1 MLWQQLW
8 PREAGTEDGNSAQIK
23 KLNTNYA
30 LEVYFI
36 NLTFFFDRIFIL
48 FFIKSPLWYFLNSIV
63 QFGLNVLCNLHE
75 GKCKFKKKSSTYAE
89 DLLVVLNSDKNQICG
104 PAATNFL
111 PSSVSVYCSKF
122 AMYFAARDFA
132 FSSHS
137 AALA

>member
-30 LEVYFI
+30 LESLFHQF
-36 NLTFFFDRIFIL
+36 NSFFDRTFIL

-75 GKCKFKKKSSTYAE
+75 GKCRFKKNPQLTPRIFGCFE
-89 DLLVVLNSDKNQICG
+89 FDKNQICG

-137 AALA
+137 AALE